1 MIAPPPGRLNH
12 RLQRK
17 GGTVAMPTLWI
28 HTRVGG
34 GFAARR

>member
-1 MIAPPPGRLNH
+1 MRSAGATIPNH
-12 RLQRK
+12 TLQRT
-17 GGTVAMPTLWI
+17 GGTVAMPTLLV

>member
-1 MIAPPPGRLNH
+1 MIALPPGRPNH
-12 RLQRK
+12 TLQRT